1 MKTKYRELILQNIHS
16 YIDDLNREDFSHDSS
31 HIFRVENLAK
41 KIAEQENADIEI
53 IEASCLLFDIAR
65 GLEDKGEVE
74 DHAQKA
80 VEIAQDILPRI
91 NFPDK
96 KIEAVC
102 HTIISHRRS
111 KDRTPETIEAKI
123 LRDADYLDAM
133 GATTIARIFAS
144 TFQSKKYARPVYV
157 DEPYD
162 EKTAEYKSAIHF
174 LLYLTKH
181 PKHQPDSFFTK
192 EGKRMAA
199 ERAVIMKEFAE
210 TFIAEWHGDK

>member
-1 MKTKYRELILQNIHS
+1 MNTKYRDPILKYIKV
-16 YIDDLNREDFSHDSS
+16 YIDDLNKEDFSHDSS
-31 HIFRVENLAK
+31 HIFRVENIAK
-41 KIAEQENADIEI
+41 KIAKQENADIEI
-53 IEASCLLFDIAR
+53 IEASSLLFDIAR
-65 GLEDKGEVE
+65 RLEDRGEIE

-80 VEIAQDILPRI
+80 VEIAQDILPKV
-91 NFPDK
+91 NFPK
-96 KIEAVC
+96 EKINPVC
-102 HTIISHRRS
+102 HAIMSHRRS

-174 LLYLTKH
+174 LLYLIKH

-192 EGKRMAA
+192 EGKKMAA
-199 ERAVIMKEFAE
+199 ERSIIMKEFAE
-210 TFIAEWHGDK
+210 SFIAEWHGDK